1 MPHLAAVKKPGAQ
14 RNESGKLR
22 RQCST
27 FRLRCVIE
35 IMKFRLAPGGDEA
48 EFLAA
53 DRRVQEE
60 FAYQQAGLLRR
71 TTARGEDGGWI
82 VIDVWRSAADAHA
95 CASRWDRDP
104 VAQAFMALLDGSS
117 VSVQRYMTLD

>member
-1 MPHLAAVKKPGAQ
+1 
-14 RNESGKLR
+14 
-22 RQCST
+22 
-27 FRLRCVIE
+27 
-35 IMKFRLAPGGDEA
+35 MKFRLSPGGDEA
-48 EFLAA
+48 AFLAA

-60 FAYQQAGLLRR
+60 FAYQQPGLLRR

-82 VIDVWRSAADAHA
+82 VIDVWRSAADADA

-117 VSVQRYMTLD
+117 VSVQRYQTVD